1 MAILIIVLFL
11 TLSELQTIFFRTD
24 VVFPAVQQAPRLAHL
39 KLMKTSTGEKV
50 EVIKALAPNW
60 HDFGDHL
67 DFDFKGEKLD
77 QIKAEC
83 LHEGPTVC
91 CRNMFKHWLK
101 GNGRQPATWETLIE
115 LLEDFEL
122 PMLVQQIKCAL
133 TNQ

>member
-1 MAILIIVLFL
+1 MNFK
-11 TLSELQTIFFRTD
+11 QYFFRTD

-60 HDFGDHL
+60 YDFGDHL
-67 DFDFKGEKLD
+67 DFDPTGEKLD

-91 CRNMFKHWLK
+91 CRNMV
-101 GNGRQPATWETLIE
+101 TWQEHHSGVRGKVHFSFLCILRECGTVGI
-115 LLEDFEL
+115 
-122 PMLVQQIKCAL
+122 VRAG
-133 TNQ
+133 